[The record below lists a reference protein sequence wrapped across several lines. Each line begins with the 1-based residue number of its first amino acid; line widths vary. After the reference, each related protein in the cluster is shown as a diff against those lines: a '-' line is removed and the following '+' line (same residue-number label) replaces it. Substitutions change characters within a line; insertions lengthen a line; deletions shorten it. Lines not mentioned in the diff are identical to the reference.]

1 MATDPRTSQN
11 VWRAARRPA
20 RVFGL
25 AVLLMVAL
33 TALIPSSGVAQ
44 DSPQP
49 TPTPHWITAPSLPV
63 RGPII
68 SGTPIPPG
76 AMVPMPGMRPPPVH
90 PVQITID
97 NYVFSMRP
105 GPCASRVRAAI
116 DADADLFTGDKAC
129 DSLIRQARTIQRQ
142 KDAEDPAYARAMH
155 ATPVPTPAVSGD
167 DGSQH

>member
-1 MATDPRTSQN
+1 MATAH
-11 VWRAARRPA
+11 RAGHGTGCAKHRRLQARRLITA
-20 RVFGL
+20 SVLVL
-25 AVLLMVAL
+25 A
-33 TALIPSSGVAQ
+33 ALIPISGAAQ
-44 DSPQP
+44 DSPAP
-49 TPTPHWITAPSLPV
+49 TATPHWITAPSLPV

-76 AMVPMPGMRPPPVH
+76 VMVPMPGMMPPPVH

-116 DADADLFTGDKAC
+116 DADDDLFTGDKAC
-129 DSLIRQARTIQRQ
+129 DSVIKQARAIQLQ

>member
-1 MATDPRTSQN
+1 MAVDVQGAHN
-11 VWRAARRPA
+11 VWRTSRRCA
-20 RVFGL
+20 RVVGL
-25 AVLLMVAL
+25 AALSALALAALL
-33 TALIPSSGVAQ
+33 PSSGAAQ

-49 TPTPHWITAPSLPV
+49 TATPHWITAPSLPV

-76 AMVPMPGMRPPPVH
+76 VMVPMPGIMPPPVH

-116 DADADLFTGDKAC
+116 DADDDLFTGDKAC
-129 DSLIRQARTIQRQ
+129 DSVIKQARAIQLQ